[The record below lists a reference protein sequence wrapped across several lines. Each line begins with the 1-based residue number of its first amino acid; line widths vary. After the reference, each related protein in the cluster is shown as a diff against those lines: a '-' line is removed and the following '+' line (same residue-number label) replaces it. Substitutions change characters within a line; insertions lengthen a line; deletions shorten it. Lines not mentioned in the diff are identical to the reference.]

1 MAIGHPGRTWTK
13 GSKNWPAADDAPDP
27 DAPEFPKPTGG
38 GWFELSNGE
47 RVQGR
52 DAADEAQAALDADT
66 EP

>member
-13 GSKNWPAADDAPDP
+13 GSKNWPKADDA
-27 DAPEFPKPTGG
+27 AEPEFPKHTGG